1 MAKYILKR
9 ILWIVPVCLGV
20 LLIVFSISYF
30 APGDPVMSM
39 LGASGYTP
47 ETYASLKHELG
58 LDQPF
63 FCTVYPLHCEHC
75 HKI

>member
-47 ETYASLKHELG
+47 ELMPA
-58 LDQPF
+58 
-63 FCTVYPLHCEHC
+63 
-75 HKI
+75 

>member
-39 LGASGYTP
+39 LGVHAG
-47 ETYASLKHELG
+47 G
-58 LDQPF
+58 LCQS
-63 FCTVYPLHCEHC
+63 
-75 HKI
+75 KA